1 VVLMIFEGMNNGFVP
16 PIWPHRKPL
25 GLLPSEHRFESH
37 GVRHVNRICMCR
49 LEVNG
54 ELLLKKKTM
63 TLWGTYSFSFV
74 AWPCQEGGEGGKSG
88 NTSMLVFR
96 NLYDFLPKF
105 FEVDKII
112 KMNTFY

>member
-1 VVLMIFEGMNNGFVP
+1 
-16 PIWPHRKPL
+16 
-25 GLLPSEHRFESH
+25 
-37 GVRHVNRICMCR
+37 
-49 LEVNG
+49 
-54 ELLLKKKTM
+54 M

-74 AWPCQEGGEGGKSG
+74 AWPCQGGGEGGKSG